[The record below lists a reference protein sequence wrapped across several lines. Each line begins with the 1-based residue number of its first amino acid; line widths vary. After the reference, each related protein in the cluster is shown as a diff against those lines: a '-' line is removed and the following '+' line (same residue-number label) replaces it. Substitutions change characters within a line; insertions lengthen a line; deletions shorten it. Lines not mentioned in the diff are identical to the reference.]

1 MEDRMADRFRFT
13 HFLRCSAAEAERL
26 FLEAGD
32 EVFCDCE
39 THVGGFA
46 NPDHMTRVPEPCRH
60 EFSTMAP
67 VREEEIVFLELTEAE
82 ARALAA
88 VLPSPSAPAVKAVAE
103 QLERELADLDDMNE
117 RLRA

>member
-1 MEDRMADRFRFT
+1 MADRFRFT
-13 HFLRCSAAEAERL
+13 YYLRCRGAAEAERL
-26 FLEAGD
+26 FLQAGD
-32 EVFCDCE
+32 AVFCDCE

-67 VREEEIVFLELTEAE
+67 VREEEVVFLELTEAE

-88 VLPSPSAPAVKAVAE
+88 ALPSPTDQAVKAVAE
-103 QLERELADLDDMNE
+103 QLAREIADLDAMNE
-117 RLRA
+117 RLGA